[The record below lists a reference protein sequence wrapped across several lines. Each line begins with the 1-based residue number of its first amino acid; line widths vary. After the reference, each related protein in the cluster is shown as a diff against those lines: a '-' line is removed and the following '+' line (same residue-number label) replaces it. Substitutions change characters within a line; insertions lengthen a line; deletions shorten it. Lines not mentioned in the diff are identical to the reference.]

1 MDPLVLRR
9 IALEATNFCE
19 EEYKDMPGP
28 IPWVWEKKLA
38 ELIVL
43 ECIKVCNTKLQIIKD
58 DLEEMNGSANREY
71 VMDLQSQED
80 LLETTIDDIEEHFG
94 LSLNAMDTIQ

>member
-9 IALEATNFCE
+9 IALEATHFCE

-43 ECIKVCNTKLQIIKD
+43 ECIKVCKD
-58 DLEEMNGSANREY
+58 KQKCLEDE
-71 VMDLQSQED
+71 
-80 LLETTIDDIEEHFG
+80 LEVTADDDEFLASMEIHHIALTDVIEDIEEHFG
-94 LSLNAMDTIQ
+94 LSLNGLLR